1 MIYRFGPVRFDTA
14 RRELTAGGRPVPVE
28 PQVFDL
34 LQMLI
39 ENRERLVTKDEIME
53 RIWRGRI
60 VSEAALSS
68 RVKSARQAIGDDGRA
83 QRLIRTHAKHGFRFV
98 GEVELLAAEPAPAP
112 APEAEPLQ
120 AGRPSIA
127 VLPFTTIGAGPASL
141 AMAEALPHDL
151 IAELARLRWLFVIAR
166 GSSFR
171 FRGPVIDL
179 AEVRAALKVGYC
191 LTGSVEVDEIA
202 LSLTVELCETVGGG
216 VVWSERFAGRPGA
229 VHEIRQEI
237 VRQVIATLELQ
248 IPLIE
253 ARRARLAS
261 PDSLD
266 AWSAFHLGLSELFRF
281 APQANAR
288 AARLFEQALELEP
301 GFARAH
307 AALSFAHFEN
317 TFLGFVD
324 DVGAAAEMARRAAEA
339 GLALDPLDPFCNLVM
354 GRSFWLA
361 DQLEAS
367 LPWLDRAMAL
377 SPNYAQARYARA
389 WTETLMGDGRQGRAD
404 VDAALALSP
413 LDPLAYGMLG
423 VRAFSHMVLDE
434 PAEAAAFA
442 ERAAHSPGAHA
453 LIEMIAAVAHVLAGD
468 VERGRRWAASARARH
483 PGLGLADFQRAFPFR
498 DAEARARIA
507 RAFEE
512 LAR

>member
-39 ENRERLVTKDEIME
+39 ENRERLVTKDEILE

-248 IPLIE
+248 IP
-253 ARRARLAS
+253 
-261 PDSLD
+261 
-266 AWSAFHLGLSELFRF
+266 
-281 APQANAR
+281 
-288 AARLFEQALELEP
+288 
-301 GFARAH
+301 
-307 AALSFAHFEN
+307 
-317 TFLGFVD
+317 
-324 DVGAAAEMARRAAEA
+324 
-339 GLALDPLDPFCNLVM
+339 
-354 GRSFWLA
+354 
-361 DQLEAS
+361 
-367 LPWLDRAMAL
+367 
-377 SPNYAQARYARA
+377 
-389 WTETLMGDGRQGRAD
+389 
-404 VDAALALSP
+404 
-413 LDPLAYGMLG
+413 
-423 VRAFSHMVLDE
+423 
-434 PAEAAAFA
+434 
-442 ERAAHSPGAHA
+442 
-453 LIEMIAAVAHVLAGD
+453 
-468 VERGRRWAASARARH
+468 
-483 PGLGLADFQRAFPFR
+483 
-498 DAEARARIA
+498 
-507 RAFEE
+507 
-512 LAR
+512 